1 MVDRFS
7 EWFNTLELTQFEKVR
22 FLSGVLNGMIQTI
35 TEEVV
40 EDDD

>member
-7 EWFNTLELTQFEKVR
+7 EWFNTLELTQSEKVR

-35 TEEVV
+35 TEEAIVN
-40 EDDD
+40 DD